1 MSVREFSDDDP
12 FSGAWLPN
20 EGGHDL
26 VSLGSPANGTAD
38 EIAEIVRCR
47 TCGREYGIPLLWL
60 FKGDLSKPP
69 PGWREFV
76 EADCV
81 PEVK

>member
-1 MSVREFSDDDP
+1 MSVQEFSDDDL
-12 FSGAWLPN
+12 FGGAWLPK
-20 EGGHDL
+20 GGHDL

-47 TCGREYGIPLLWL
+47 TCGREYGIPLSWL
-60 FKGDLSKPP
+60 LNGYPSQPP

-81 PEVK
+81 PEVR